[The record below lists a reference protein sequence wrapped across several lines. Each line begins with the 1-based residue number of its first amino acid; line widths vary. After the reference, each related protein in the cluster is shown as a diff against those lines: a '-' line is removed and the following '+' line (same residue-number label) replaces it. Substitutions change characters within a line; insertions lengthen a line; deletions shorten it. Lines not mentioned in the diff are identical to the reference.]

1 MANGGFSTRRAGF
14 ALLVGMAMAGA
25 AGASAVSREEQA
37 SPPPKDTIFA
47 RKIIM
52 DSIGS
57 NMDEIETMTSSPAKI
72 SMSEA
77 HEHADMI
84 SVMLQAFPH
93 LFPPAT
99 NQWKPNVAR
108 DAATDTF
115 ASPNVWTNYSDFY
128 APGERCLADRA
139 RRHPRSDRGRIP
151 DARGEAAHGVR
162 RLPRV
167 LPETGLTA
175 RLSTPR
181 RPPCATEVPKQ
192 SPTSSSR
199 AGCTSRVYTD
209 PDVFELEME
218 RIFGRAWLFVGHAS
232 QIPNPGDY
240 FTTELGRQP
249 VVMTRHRD
257 GSVHVLFN
265 RCTHRGAKVVNER
278 CGHAPR
284 MTCLYHGWTFD
295 TDGTLAGVPIPE
307 GCAADFRKEDFGLG
321 RAPRTGEYRGFV
333 FASLSAHG
341 PSFEDHIGPIKSNID
356 DLVDRAPEGTLAFDL
371 GMHRYVFDGNWKLQV
386 ENVLDSYHVPF
397 GHASTVNKEGV
408 QFARR
413 EGDKSGA
420 KVVEADQQKTSQSW
434 KGRRSYIVGNG
445 HGWTSNTALDDGK
458 RVEPGVRCLPAGAG
472 RQGRRERA
480 AHILTPRLHNTLI
493 YPNVSIMG
501 LNIHVRVIKPI
512 AVDRTEINV
521 YPVRLVGAPDAMNFG
536 NLRLLNVTHSA
547 ASFVQT
553 DDIEAF
559 VRSQK
564 GLRCTTPEWVDI
576 SRGLGAEEPDREL
589 NATRGSAM
597 HEMVVRAQYKAWAG
611 YMREAS

>member
-1 MANGGFSTRRAGF
+1 M
-14 ALLVGMAMAGA
+14 
-25 AGASAVSREEQA
+25 
-37 SPPPKDTIFA
+37 
-47 RKIIM
+47 
-52 DSIGS
+52 
-57 NMDEIETMTSSPAKI
+57 
-72 SMSEA
+72 
-77 HEHADMI
+77 
-84 SVMLQAFPH
+84 
-93 LFPPAT
+93 
-99 NQWKPNVAR
+99 
-108 DAATDTF
+108 
-115 ASPNVWTNYSDFY
+115 
-128 APGERCLADRA
+128 
-139 RRHPRSDRGRIP
+139 
-151 DARGEAAHGVR
+151 
-162 RLPRV
+162 
-167 LPETGLTA
+167 
-175 RLSTPR
+175 
-181 RPPCATEVPKQ
+181 
-192 SPTSSSR
+192 
-199 AGCTSRVYTD
+199 
-209 PDVFELEME
+209 
-218 RIFGRAWLFVGHAS
+218 
-232 QIPNPGDY
+232 
-240 FTTELGRQP
+240 
-249 VVMTRHRD
+249 
-257 GSVHVLFN
+257 
-265 RCTHRGAKVVNER
+265 
-278 CGHAPR
+278 
-284 MTCLYHGWTFD
+284 
-295 TDGTLAGVPIPE
+295 
-307 GCAADFRKEDFGLG
+307 
-321 RAPRTGEYRGFV
+321 

-420 KVVEADQQKTSQSW
+420 KVGRGRPAEDLAVLERPAQLYRRQWTWLDQQHRA
-434 KGRRSYIVGNG
+434 RRRQ
-445 HGWTSNTALDDGK
+445 AL
-458 RVEPGVRCLPAGAG
+458 EPGLRRLPAGAG

-480 AHILTPRLHNTLI
+480 THILTPRLHNTLI

-564 GLRCTTPEWVDI
+564 GLRCTAPEWVDI